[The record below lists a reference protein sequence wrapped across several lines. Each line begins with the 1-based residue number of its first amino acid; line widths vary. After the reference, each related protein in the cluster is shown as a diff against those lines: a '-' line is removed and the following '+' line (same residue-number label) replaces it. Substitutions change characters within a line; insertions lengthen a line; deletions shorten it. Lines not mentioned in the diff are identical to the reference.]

1 MAALDDLS
9 MSANDTARSTRAA
22 TQPRRPRGRPS
33 LSNEE
38 LLDTSLDIFLEK
50 GFERTT
56 IDAITEAAGVA
67 KRTVYLRY
75 GDKKALF
82 KAALQRAIKE
92 WIIPVEQLRA
102 AETPDLEETLLK
114 LGRILVANLMTRAGL
129 RLLRITNAE
138 SGRMPEIGAYT
149 YERGT
154 EPTIAYLADLFRRR
168 VPVRLEP
175 AEAEEAAVAF
185 LYLVVSGPPTMTAWG
200 RVLESSAIDSHT
212 RYCVR
217 LFLHGLLPRDRVGRG
232 LGGSTQ
238 AAVTVESRPAD
249 LGSATAHLETEN
261 RRLRNLLVQAMLE
274 LSVLKEQQGKA

>member
-1 MAALDDLS
+1 MSDNESARVARGAA
-9 MSANDTARSTRAA
+9 A
-22 TQPRRPRGRPS
+22 PRRRRGRPS

-38 LLDTSLDIFLEK
+38 LLDNSLDIFLEK

-82 KAALQRAIKE
+82 KAALQRAIEE
-92 WIIPVEQLRA
+92 WIIPVDRLRA
-102 AETPDLEETLLK
+102 AETEDIEATLLDI
-114 LGRILVANLMTRAGL
+114 GQMLVSNLMTRAGL

-138 SGRMPEIGAYT
+138 SARMPEIGAYT

-154 EPTIAYLADLFRRR
+154 EPTIVYLADLFRRR
-168 VPVRLEP
+168 IFADLSPG
-175 AEAEEAAVAF
+175 EAEEAAVAF

-200 RVLESSAIDSHT
+200 RVVEGQAVESHT

-217 LFLHGLLPRDRVGRG
+217 LFLHGFLARDRPAQSRNNSQRPTAKPGRG
-232 LGGSTQ
+232 
-238 AAVTVESRPAD
+238 PAQ
-249 LGSATAHLETEN
+249 TAPVGTHLEAEN
-261 RRLRNLLVQAMLE
+261 RRLRNLLVQTMLE
-274 LSVLKEQQGKA
+274 LSALKEQQGEG